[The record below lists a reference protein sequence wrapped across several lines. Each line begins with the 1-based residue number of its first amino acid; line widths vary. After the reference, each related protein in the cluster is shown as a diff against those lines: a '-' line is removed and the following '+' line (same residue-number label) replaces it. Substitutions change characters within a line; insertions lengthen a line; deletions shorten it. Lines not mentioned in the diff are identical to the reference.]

1 MYEITPI
8 GSGIV
13 IKKSIEPLDITEFTE
28 LINKLKAYKVFF
40 DANEIRE
47 FATSKGEK
55 SILLERAEIT
65 LNVSLSKLEAEIEV
79 LGEMPSYRT
88 VINFLRQNKV
98 TYGILEDVIREA
110 IENGLRKFRAASGKP
125 PIPGRNGELKL
136 FFEINKRKFKEL
148 SSGKIDFYNLDLFT
162 FVKKDSPIAEV
173 IPPTDGEDGIDIFGN
188 PIKAQPG
195 QKAVYTVGENAY
207 TDGKFIRA
215 KTDGVVIYE
224 DGKFDVSPVLI
235 IPTNVDINTG
245 NINSEVDVIVK
256 GWVRAGFK
264 VISKKGIQVDGGVE
278 QNTLLKAENNIS
290 VKLGIFGGGNAIVET
305 QKNLYAKFV
314 QDATLKVGGDI
325 FVNEYIMNCNVT
337 CEGNLFINGQ
347 KGKLINSQ
355 VQLRYSAHI
364 KEIVGGK
371 KTIQVTGFDRKEL
384 MEMFTKLM
392 LERNKMTKLMSDLS
406 LELKKVVLE
415 LKSGNLEGE
424 VLKEAW
430 NKQNKLANYYKSL
443 LEQLGKV
450 DTRLEELKELLENVK
465 GEGSIYIREKANNLI
480 VKIKEEIVKVDEI
493 RNSLI
498 YYDPDSKGVKI
509 E

>member
-1 MYEITPI
+1 MYDIIPV
-8 GSGIV
+8 GNGV
-13 IKKSIEPLDITEFTE
+13 VVKKELQPLDIKEFTE
-28 LINKLKAYKVFF
+28 LINKLKAYEVFF
-40 DANEIRE
+40 EINEIRE
-47 FATSKGEK
+47 FAMSEAEN
-55 SILLERAEIT
+55 SILLERVDIA
-65 LNVSLSKLEAEIEV
+65 LNISQSKLEAEIEL
-79 LGEMPSYRT
+79 LGDPPSFSA
-88 VINFLRQNKV
+88 VIKLLRQNKII
-98 TYGILEDVIREA
+98 YGILEDEIKEA
-110 IENGLRKFRAASGKP
+110 LEKRLKKFVVARGKLP
-125 PIPGRNGELKL
+125 VTGKNGELKL
-136 FFEINKRKFKEL
+136 FFEVTKRKFKEL
-148 SSGKIDFYNLDLFT
+148 SSGRVDFYNLELFT

-173 IPPTDGEDGIDIFGN
+173 IPPTEGEDGIDIFGN
-188 PIKAQPG
+188 PIKVQPG

-224 DGKFDVSPVLI
+224 DGKFDISPVLV
-235 IPTNVDINTG
+235 IPTDVDINTG
-245 NINSEVDVIVK
+245 NINSEVDVLVK
-256 GWVRAGFK
+256 GWIRAGFK
-264 VISKKGIQVDGGVE
+264 VISKKGIQIDGGVE

-290 VKLGIFGGGNAIVET
+290 VKLGIFGVGTAVIET
-305 QKNLYAKFV
+305 PKNLYAKFV
-314 QDATLKVGGDI
+314 QDATVKVGGDI
-325 FVNEYIMNCNVT
+325 FVNEYVMNCNVS

-355 VQLRYSAHI
+355 VHLRYSAHI
-364 KEIVGGK
+364 KEVVGGK

-424 VLKEAW
+424 ALKEAW

-443 LEQLGKV
+443 LEQLSKV
-450 DTRLEELKELLENVK
+450 DTRLGELKELLENVK
-465 GEGSIYIREKANNLI
+465 GEGSIYIREKASDLV

-498 YYDPDSKGVKI
+498 YYDPDSKGVKL